1 MHLEEEDLRALE
13 RAVELLEQDTI
24 TETLTQLVGTPIDYL
39 MSKLPKGAEKKIYSL
54 VEKSLNKAANA
65 ALWSLDNE
73 PNRIASTKTNKFFA
87 ALSGAI
93 GGAFGFSA
101 LAIELPVSTTIMLR
115 SIADIARSE
124 GFDLDRIDTKLECL
138 AVFSFG
144 GPSEDD
150 DAVNTAYYATRNL
163 TAEIVQDLSKEI
175 SNIAVKNAASTQTG
189 KWLAS
194 LIEKVATRFGIVIT
208 EKMAAQAAP
217 VIGAL
222 AGATLNTMFT
232 DYYQDMARGHFIV
245 KRLER
250 KYGDE
255 LIKAEYI
262 KILDKLTNQNQR
274 KHLNSN

>member
-1 MHLEEEDLRALE
+1 
-13 RAVELLEQDTI
+13 
-24 TETLTQLVGTPIDYL
+24 
-39 MSKLPKGAEKKIYSL
+39 
-54 VEKSLNKAANA
+54 
-65 ALWSLDNE
+65 
-73 PNRIASTKTNKFFA
+73 
-87 ALSGAI
+87 
-93 GGAFGFSA
+93 
-101 LAIELPVSTTIMLR
+101 
-115 SIADIARSE
+115 
-124 GFDLDRIDTKLECL
+124 
-138 AVFSFG
+138 
-144 GPSEDD
+144 
-150 DAVNTAYYATRNL
+150 
-163 TAEIVQDLSKEI
+163 
-175 SNIAVKNAASTQTG
+175 ASTQTG

-262 KILDKLTNQNQR
+262 KISDKLTNQNQR

>member
-1 MHLEEEDLRALE
+1 MHIEEEDLRALE
-13 RAVELLEQDTI
+13 RAVELLAQDTI

-138 AVFSFG
+138 AVFSYG

-175 SNIAVKNAASTQTG
+175 SNITVKNAASTQTG

-208 EKMAAQAAP
+208 EKMAAEPRQPGGCKLKTAP
-217 VIGAL
+217 VRPVVA
-222 AGATLNTMFT
+222 
-232 DYYQDMARGHFIV
+232 ARP
-245 KRLER
+245 
-250 KYGDE
+250 
-255 LIKAEYI
+255 AEYVCSED
-262 KILDKLTNQNQR
+262 LFY
-274 KHLNSN
+274 

>member
-1 MHLEEEDLRALE
+1 
-13 RAVELLEQDTI
+13 
-24 TETLTQLVGTPIDYL
+24 
-39 MSKLPKGAEKKIYSL
+39 
-54 VEKSLNKAANA
+54 
-65 ALWSLDNE
+65 
-73 PNRIASTKTNKFFA
+73 
-87 ALSGAI
+87 
-93 GGAFGFSA
+93 
-101 LAIELPVSTTIMLR
+101 
-115 SIADIARSE
+115 
-124 GFDLDRIDTKLECL
+124 
-138 AVFSFG
+138 
-144 GPSEDD
+144 
-150 DAVNTAYYATRNL
+150 YATRNL

-175 SNIAVKNAASTQTG
+175 SNITVKNAASTQTG

-262 KILDKLTNQNQR
+262 KISDKLTNQNQR

>member
-1 MHLEEEDLRALE
+1 
-13 RAVELLEQDTI
+13 
-24 TETLTQLVGTPIDYL
+24 
-39 MSKLPKGAEKKIYSL
+39 AEKKIYSL

-150 DAVNTAYYATRNL
+150 DAVNT
-163 TAEIVQDLSKEI
+163 
-175 SNIAVKNAASTQTG
+175 
-189 KWLAS
+189 
-194 LIEKVATRFGIVIT
+194 
-208 EKMAAQAAP
+208 
-217 VIGAL
+217 
-222 AGATLNTMFT
+222 
-232 DYYQDMARGHFIV
+232 
-245 KRLER
+245 
-250 KYGDE
+250 
-255 LIKAEYI
+255 
-262 KILDKLTNQNQR
+262 
-274 KHLNSN
+274 

>member
-1 MHLEEEDLRALE
+1 
-13 RAVELLEQDTI
+13 
-24 TETLTQLVGTPIDYL
+24 
-39 MSKLPKGAEKKIYSL
+39 
-54 VEKSLNKAANA
+54 
-65 ALWSLDNE
+65 
-73 PNRIASTKTNKFFA
+73 
-87 ALSGAI
+87 
-93 GGAFGFSA
+93 
-101 LAIELPVSTTIMLR
+101 
-115 SIADIARSE
+115 
-124 GFDLDRIDTKLECL
+124 TKLECL

-262 KILDKLTNQNQR
+262 KISDKLTNQNQR

>member
-1 MHLEEEDLRALE
+1 
-13 RAVELLEQDTI
+13 VC
-24 TETLTQLVGTPIDYL
+24 
-39 MSKLPKGAEKKIYSL
+39 SS
-54 VEKSLNKAANA
+54 
-65 ALWSLDNE
+65 
-73 PNRIASTKTNKFFA
+73 
-87 ALSGAI
+87 
-93 GGAFGFSA
+93 
-101 LAIELPVSTTIMLR
+101 
-115 SIADIARSE
+115 
-124 GFDLDRIDTKLECL
+124 DLDRIDTKLECL

-222 AGATLNTMFT
+222 TGATLNTMFT

-245 KRLER
+245 KRLEK

-255 LIKAEYI
+255 LIKTEYI
-262 KILDKLTNQNQR
+262 KISGKLTNQNQR

>member
-1 MHLEEEDLRALE
+1 
-13 RAVELLEQDTI
+13 
-24 TETLTQLVGTPIDYL
+24 
-39 MSKLPKGAEKKIYSL
+39 
-54 VEKSLNKAANA
+54 
-65 ALWSLDNE
+65 
-73 PNRIASTKTNKFFA
+73 
-87 ALSGAI
+87 
-93 GGAFGFSA
+93 
-101 LAIELPVSTTIMLR
+101 
-115 SIADIARSE
+115 ADIARSE

-138 AVFSFG
+138 AVFSYG

-175 SNIAVKNAASTQTG
+175 SNITVKNAASTQTG

-262 KILDKLTNQNQR
+262 KISDKLTNQNQR

>member
-1 MHLEEEDLRALE
+1 
-13 RAVELLEQDTI
+13 
-24 TETLTQLVGTPIDYL
+24 
-39 MSKLPKGAEKKIYSL
+39 
-54 VEKSLNKAANA
+54 
-65 ALWSLDNE
+65 
-73 PNRIASTKTNKFFA
+73 

-138 AVFSFG
+138 AVFSYG

-150 DAVNTAYYATRNL
+150 DAVNTANYATRNL

-175 SNIAVKNAASTQTG
+175 SNITVKNAASTQTG

-194 LIEKVATRFGIVIT
+194 LIEKVATRYGIVIT
-208 EKMAAQAAP
+208 EKMAAQAAS
-217 VIGAL
+217 VLGAL

-262 KILDKLTNQNQR
+262 KISDKLTNQNQR

>member
-1 MHLEEEDLRALE
+1 
-13 RAVELLEQDTI
+13 
-24 TETLTQLVGTPIDYL
+24 
-39 MSKLPKGAEKKIYSL
+39 
-54 VEKSLNKAANA
+54 
-65 ALWSLDNE
+65 
-73 PNRIASTKTNKFFA
+73 
-87 ALSGAI
+87 
-93 GGAFGFSA
+93 
-101 LAIELPVSTTIMLR
+101 
-115 SIADIARSE
+115 
-124 GFDLDRIDTKLECL
+124 
-138 AVFSFG
+138 
-144 GPSEDD
+144 
-150 DAVNTAYYATRNL
+150 L

-175 SNIAVKNAASTQTG
+175 SNITVKNAASTQTG

-262 KILDKLTNQNQR
+262 KISDKLTNQNQR